1 MKIFRY
7 AFLALLPALLLFP
20 ARLYGGPG
28 VSIGVDD
35 GWVWQVAVLPP
46 PGGWDS
52 DTGKSAMAA
61 VRYAEQKV
69 KDSPGGVAGRD
80 IHFLQEPPL
89 TDENVRARLEDWR
102 KNGIPAVISLG
113 GEDDGRLLE
122 PLLDYRGPV
131 FVTAFG
137 EEEEIA
143 AGGAPH
149 PMMFALD
156 LYKDFRM
163 AAFTQYAVMTLEKGS
178 TLAILGDRFDPYLD
192 RFARNL
198 GDMLSAAGFSADH
211 YWLPGAGP
219 DSFRMIESEAVSG
232 RASVMVSCAG
242 SMVVREIWRAVRK
255 KENAFGLWYGGV
267 PVQSLLSFNGV
278 HVADQD
284 APLDRDGAFIR
295 LGREI
300 WEKTRVTARDRKT
313 AGRAY
318 AVCSWVF
325 DGLGKAG
332 SRDPVKLSR
341 AMETAG
347 GIPFGSLE
355 LSINAATHRPRFRDV
370 AILEARD
377 RNFNGVAFFQ
387 VAGPEYLP

>member
-1 MKIFRY
+1 
-7 AFLALLPALLLFP
+7 
-20 ARLYGGPG
+20 
-28 VSIGVDD
+28 
-35 GWVWQVAVLPP
+35 
-46 PGGWDS
+46 
-52 DTGKSAMAA
+52 
-61 VRYAEQKV
+61 
-69 KDSPGGVAGRD
+69 
-80 IHFLQEPPL
+80 
-89 TDENVRARLEDWR
+89 
-102 KNGIPAVISLG
+102 
-113 GEDDGRLLE
+113 
-122 PLLDYRGPV
+122 
-131 FVTAFG
+131 
-137 EEEEIA
+137 
-143 AGGAPH
+143 
-149 PMMFALD
+149 
-156 LYKDFRM
+156 
-163 AAFTQYAVMTLEKGS
+163 
-178 TLAILGDRFDPYLD
+178 
-192 RFARNL
+192 
-198 GDMLSAAGFSADH
+198 
-211 YWLPGAGP
+211 
-219 DSFRMIESEAVSG
+219 
-232 RASVMVSCAG
+232 MVSCAG